1 MKTFTSLFLVAVV
14 SLFCMVPAADAGRE
28 IIYAFD
34 ADYPP
39 HTYMEDGVPV
49 GFDIEVLQA
58 IVKGKDIKVTYRPMQ
73 WADAQEALKGGT
85 VHMTSGMAKTP
96 ERMKLYAFPDLP
108 VSDFKTTLFS
118 TERGGVRSLRDA
130 RDASK
135 TVATQRGSLYQ
146 KLLEKEGVK
155 PALYETEAD
164 ALIALAEGKADAFAG
179 SEKTAWYNMTRYNLS
194 GVFPV
199 GTPLL
204 ASSVYYVIRK
214 GDPELLS
221 LINEGLH
228 GITADGTYD
237 TICRKWFGK

>member
-1 MKTFTSLFLVAVV
+1 MKTFASVFLVAVV
-14 SLFCMVPAADAGRE
+14 SFFCMIPAAEAGRH

-39 HTYMEDGVPV
+39 HTSVKDGVAV
-49 GFDIEVLQA
+49 GFDIEILQA
-58 IVKGKDIKVTYRPMQ
+58 IVKGKDVRVVYCPMQ
-73 WADAQEALKGGT
+73 WADAQEALKEGT

-96 ERMKLYAFPDLP
+96 EREKLYAFPDLP
-108 VSDFKTTLFS
+108 VSDFRTTLFS
-118 TERGGVRSLRDA
+118 TERGGVRSLHDA

-146 KLLEKEGVK
+146 RLLEKEGIR
-155 PALYETEAD
+155 PTLYETEAD

-179 SEKTAWYNMTRYNLS
+179 SEKTAWYNMTRHGLS
-194 GVFPV
+194 GIFPV

-214 GDPELLS
+214 GDPALLS
-221 LINEGLH
+221 LINEGLRA
-228 GITADGTYD
+228 ITADGTYD
-237 TICRKWFGK
+237 SIYDKWFGK